1 VHTAQGRR
9 LDPMAKL
16 LRTNVADQVS
26 RPVGTAVLMT
36 VEARNAEARTLAAT
50 IRRQVEL
57 LLGER
62 REQQSQPLEL
72 RRVRDAVEQLGVVV
86 GGHQPAPRDV
96 PEVGAS
102 RQVNGRREL
111 REKPVGDVEVQV
123 EAGQVPTR
131 LLLTSSMRK

>member
-1 VHTAQGRR
+1 
-9 LDPMAKL
+9 MAKL

-36 VEARNAEARTLAAT
+36 VEARDAEARTLAAT

-62 REQQSQPLEL
+62 REQQPQSLEL
-72 RRVRDAVEQLGVVV
+72 LRVQDAVEQPVIVI

-96 PEVGAS
+96 PPDGAS
-102 RQVNGRREL
+102 RPGDGRPKL
-111 REKPVGDVEVQV
+111 REEPLGDVEVQ
-123 EAGQVPTR
+123 
-131 LLLTSSMRK
+131 